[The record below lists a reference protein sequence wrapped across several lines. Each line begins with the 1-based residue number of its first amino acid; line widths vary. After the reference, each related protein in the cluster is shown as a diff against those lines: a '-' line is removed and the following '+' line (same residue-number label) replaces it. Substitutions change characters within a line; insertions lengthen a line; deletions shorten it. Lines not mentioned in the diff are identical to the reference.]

1 MLTHKFNVIPINKK
15 KKTYKF
21 SSRAKQASQ
30 VGAVVKNPPANAA
43 DTTDLDL
50 IPESRRSPGTG
61 NGNPLQYSCLED
73 AMDRGTCQTIVHGV
87 AKSQTRLSPHT

>member
-1 MLTHKFNVIPINKK
+1 MLTHKFNVIQINKK
-15 KKTYKF
+15 KPYKF

-43 DTTDLDL
+43 DTADLDL

-73 AMDRGTCQTIVHGV
+73 AMDRGTCQTIAHGV